1 MTLPELKVNGILTQ
15 NNDMMASIFNNYFIK
30 SVEER
35 TQGIMT
41 ETVPSI
47 PIDDAK
53 PIFAIKEISESE
65 VIQIITSLLNSKGK
79 D

>member
-41 ETVPSI
+41 
-47 PIDDAK
+47 
-53 PIFAIKEISESE
+53 
-65 VIQIITSLLNSKGK
+65 
-79 D
+79 

>member
-1 MTLPELKVNGILTQ
+1 
-15 NNDMMASIFNNYFIK
+15 
-30 SVEER
+30 
-35 TQGIMT
+35 MT

-53 PIFAIKEISESE
+53 PIFEIKEISESE